1 MEKQKKQV
9 FILAVL
15 LLVLVVAYFAI
26 HIYNGK
32 QEEKESAKEEA
43 EKIYVTNDAVE
54 DITAFSYVLDGETL
68 SFTKSGD
75 EWTYDGDTGCNLD
88 ESVIET
94 MLGKIASITAD
105 ECLSEPEPLDSY
117 GLDAPSGQI
126 TFTTDKETVTLLIG
140 NRNAI
145 TGSYYLKKD
154 GDDKVYLVSS
164 TVAAACTKSISDL
177 LAEEDT
183 ETEEPEE
190 AETLSTEELGTE
202 E

>member
-9 FILAVL
+9 LILTVL
-15 LLVLVVAYFAI
+15 LLVLVIAYLAI

-43 EKIYVTNDAVE
+43 EKIYITNDAVE
-54 DITAFSYVLDGETL
+54 DITAFSYVLTGETL
-68 SFTKSGD
+68 SFAKSGD
-75 EWTYDGDTGCNLD
+75 EWIYDGDTSCNLD

-94 MLGKIASITAD
+94 MLGKVASITAD
-105 ECLSEPEPLDSY
+105 ECLSEPESLDSY

-126 TFTTDKETVTLLIG
+126 TLTTDEETVTLFIG

-164 TVAAACTKSISDL
+164 TVASACTKNISDL
-177 LAEEDT
+177 LTEEDT

-190 AETLSTEELGTE
+190 LSTEELGTE

>member
-9 FILAVL
+9 LILAVL

-75 EWTYDGDTGCNLD
+75 EWTYDGDTSCNLD

-105 ECLSEPEPLDSY
+105 ECLSDSY
-117 GLDAPSGQI
+117 GLDAPSGQV
-126 TFTTDKETVTLLIG
+126 TLTTDEQTVTLFIG

-145 TGSYYLKKD
+145 TGSYYLKID

-164 TVAAACTKSISDL
+164 TVATACTKSISDL